1 MPLIQIHHR
10 LQGEEQML
18 EIFLL
23 FNLYLKCMMKIKS
36 HILPLIVL
44 DRSKEAASQVNK
56 LFAFGKV
63 TAARLLFNQ
72 IWCESSE
79 KPVGNMD
86 GTIKQSS
93 NGCQHPSGLFTGP
106 SRSLTVSN
114 ATMTEKTTLNRKKE
128 TENKKTQ
135 IPANVQMTQ
144 SLNAFKLDNT
154 VLDNDLGHTSLWM
167 PNSVC
172 MQYKICPRTD
182 VVFLLIID
190 YCLAETLIKFI
201 VVLITHC
208 HK

>member
-1 MPLIQIHHR
+1 MYELYISHICFNKLIDKTKKKCIMPLIQIHHR

-23 FNLYLKCMMKIKS
+23 FNLYLKCIMKIKS

-44 DRSKEAASQVNK
+44 DISKEVASQVNK
-56 LFAFGKV
+56 FFAFGKV

-114 ATMTEKTTLNRKKE
+114 ATMTEKTTLNRKKR
-128 TENKKTQ
+128 KQKTRKLKYQ
-135 IPANVQMTQ
+135 QM
-144 SLNAFKLDNT
+144 F
-154 VLDNDLGHTSLWM
+154 
-167 PNSVC
+167 
-172 MQYKICPRTD
+172 RR
-182 VVFLLIID
+182 
-190 YCLAETLIKFI
+190 
-201 VVLITHC
+201 
-208 HK
+208 HKV